1 MLTDKQPKTAEAA
14 EETKKAKKPAKAKKA
29 KALKVKKEKTVKK
42 EKAAKEKKAKAPG
55 KPGFILRTIRS
66 TYFGSVNN
74 TVDATEK
81 KRFPLLVI
89 AGTALTTVLFMVIVS
104 SFMQISQIQADMK
117 KMEADIRSL
126 KADERKLSM
135 ELEGR
140 YSSKIESIAADMG
153 LSGKYY
159 QPNYLSDG
167 EASAT
172 EEIVEE
178 ENKEQETKVNSLM
191 SAFSRS
197 FKKFLEF
204 ID

>member
-1 MLTDKQPKTAEAA
+1 MLTDKKPKAAEA
-14 EETKKAKKPAKAKKA
+14 EKETKKEKKPAKKALKLKKA
-29 KALKVKKEKTVKK
+29 KAPKVKKEKP
-42 EKAAKEKKAKAPG
+42 AKEKKAKAPK

-81 KRFPLLVI
+81 KRFPLLII
-89 AGTALTTVLFMVIVS
+89 AGTAITTVLFMVIVS

-126 KADERKLSM
+126 KAEERKLSM

-159 QPNYLSDG
+159 QPNYLTDG
-167 EASAT
+167 NSGAT

-178 ENKEQETKVNSLM
+178 ETKEQENKINSLM
-191 SAFSRS
+191 SAVSRS